1 MLGPWYENETI
12 PIHFWHLTCEDQPH
26 YLYRYFK
33 ASDTKLPDPRGPLS
47 KEVPLTAIA
56 AANGEV
62 KHVVEL
68 QRGKTRGPYTKF
80 TPEQK
85 AEIGKR
91 AAEHGVVATV
101 RYYEKRF
108 PGKLAPTV
116 SANGRGQLESSIHEI
131 YFRENFV
138 PRKFGAIR

>member
-1 MLGPWYENETI
+1 MA
-12 PIHFWHLTCEDQPH
+12 
-26 YLYRYFK
+26 LYSYFK
-33 ASDTKLPDPRGPLS
+33 ASDTKLPDPRGTLS
-47 KEVPLTAIA
+47 KDVPSTAIA

-62 KHVVEL
+62 KVEL

-108 PGKLAPTV
+108 PGNTRRVRKWAWYFPER
-116 SANGRGQLESSIHEI
+116 NGPERTGTL
-131 YFRENFV
+131 
-138 PRKFGAIR
+138 P

>member
-1 MLGPWYENETI
+1 MRSAFE
-12 PIHFWHLTCEDQPH
+12 
-26 YLYRYFK
+26 
-33 ASDTKLPDPRGPLS
+33 A
-47 KEVPLTAIA
+47 EVPSTAIA
-56 AANGEV
+56 SANGEV
-62 KHVVEL
+62 KHVVKL
-68 QRGKTRGPYTKF
+68 QRGKTRGPYAKF

-85 AEIGKR
+85 TEIGKR

-108 PGKLAPTV
+108 PGKLAPAV
-116 SANGRGQLESSIHEI
+116 SANGRGQLESSIREI

>member
-1 MLGPWYENETI
+1 M
-12 PIHFWHLTCEDQPH
+12 
-26 YLYRYFK
+26 
-33 ASDTKLPDPRGPLS
+33 
-47 KEVPLTAIA
+47 
-56 AANGEV
+56 
-62 KHVVEL
+62 VEL

-108 PGKLAPTV
+108 PGNTRSVRKWAW
-116 SANGRGQLESSIHEI
+116 SAGI
-131 YFRENFV
+131 FD
-138 PRKFGAIR
+138 PRKFANCLSAKILSLENLVLYGI

>member
-1 MLGPWYENETI
+1 MA
-12 PIHFWHLTCEDQPH
+12 
-26 YLYRYFK
+26 LYCYFK

-47 KEVPLTAIA
+47 KDVPSTAAIA

-68 QRGKTRGPYTKF
+68 QRGKTRGPNTKF

-85 AEIGKR
+85 AEIGKQ

-101 RYYEKRF
+101 RYYEERV
-108 PGKLAPTV
+108 PGNTRSVRKWAW
-116 SANGRGQLESSIHEI
+116 SAGIFNPRNL
-131 YFRENFV
+131 F
-138 PRKFGAIR
+138 PRKFAAIQ

>member
-1 MLGPWYENETI
+1 MA
-12 PIHFWHLTCEDQPH
+12 
-26 YLYRYFK
+26 LYRYFK
-33 ASDTKLPDPRGPLS
+33 ASDTKLPDPQSPLS
-47 KEVPLTAIA
+47 KEVPSTAIA

-80 TPEQK
+80 TSERK

-101 RYYEKRF
+101 RYYEKQF
-108 PGKLAPTV
+108 PGKLAPAV
-116 SANGRGQLESSIHEI
+116 SANGRGQLESPIREI
-131 YFRENFV
+131 YFCENLQTAYL
-138 PRKFGAIR
+138 RKFCPSKIWRYMVDEYVWFNPI

>member
-1 MLGPWYENETI
+1 MA
-12 PIHFWHLTCEDQPH
+12 
-26 YLYRYFK
+26 LYRYFK

-47 KEVPLTAIA
+47 KEVPSTAIA

-108 PGKLAPTV
+108 PGKLAPAV
-116 SANGRGQLESSIHEI
+116 SANGRGQLESSIREI
-131 YFRENFV
+131 YFRENLQMAN
-138 PRKFGAIR
+138 PRKFCPSKIWRYTVLYKNIVYY

>member
-1 MLGPWYENETI
+1 MA
-12 PIHFWHLTCEDQPH
+12 
-26 YLYRYFK
+26 LYRYFK

-47 KEVPLTAIA
+47 KDVPSTAIA

-108 PGKLAPTV
+108 PGNTRSVRKWAW
-116 SANGRGQLESSIHEI
+116 SAGIFGPRNL
-131 YFRENFV
+131 F
-138 PRKFGAIR
+138 PRKFANGLSAKILSLENLALYGNEKCIAKMHNQNAC

>member
-1 MLGPWYENETI
+1 MSGKFRSLIWV
-12 PIHFWHLTCEDQPH
+12 
-26 YLYRYFK
+26 
-33 ASDTKLPDPRGPLS
+33 SSRG
-47 KEVPLTAIA
+47 IQ
-56 AANGEV
+56 
-62 KHVVEL
+62 HVVEP

-108 PGKLAPTV
+108 PGKLAPAV
-116 SANGRGQLESSIHEI
+116 SENGRGQLESSIREI
-131 YFRENFV
+131 YFHENFV
-138 PRKFGAIR
+138 RRKFGAIRYSLTWQTDRCSPRKMALKALLNAKAALS

>member
-1 MLGPWYENETI
+1 M
-12 PIHFWHLTCEDQPH
+12 
-26 YLYRYFK
+26 
-33 ASDTKLPDPRGPLS
+33 
-47 KEVPLTAIA
+47 
-56 AANGEV
+56 

-85 AEIGKR
+85 AEMGKR

-101 RYYEKRF
+101 RYYKKRF
-108 PGKLAPTV
+108 PGKLAPAV
-116 SANGRGQLESSIHEI
+116 SANGRGQLESSIREI

-138 PRKFGAIR
+138 PRKFALYGSYACSHHVDSHIISITCLKEITTKTVSIHKYQANTTEFISDTNLYDNFISRN